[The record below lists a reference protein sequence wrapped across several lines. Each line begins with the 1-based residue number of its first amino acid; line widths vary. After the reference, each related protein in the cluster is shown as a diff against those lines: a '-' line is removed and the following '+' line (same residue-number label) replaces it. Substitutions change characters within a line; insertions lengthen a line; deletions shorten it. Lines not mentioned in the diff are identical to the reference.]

1 MNYFELGKKNIWL
14 PYTPMLNHLPQLEAI
29 KTKGTKIYLKNG
41 QRLIDGIASW
51 WAVCHGYN
59 HPYVIKKIN
68 EQLKIMPHL
77 MLAGF
82 ANEATYK
89 LAYRLANFCEMD
101 KVFFSDSG
109 STAVEVA
116 MKIAWQYY
124 INSGY
129 NSKKKF
135 ISFKNSY
142 HGDTTGAMSLAD
154 LNSGMHQKFSGNL
167 LENFC
172 LKLPKQDDDFIE
184 FENFIAKNHPQIAG
198 IFIEPLVQCAG
209 GMKFHNIA
217 TLDRIFAIAKKH
229 KIITICD
236 ECATGFYRTGKKFAF
251 LHTKFKPDI
260 LLVGKALSAGYM
272 GLSATLTSN
281 EIFDKFNHEDLN
293 KALMHGP
300 TFMGNALACASANAS
315 LDLFENID
323 YEKKVKIISD
333 FFAKNLPKFKKFK
346 KVIEVRYIG
355 AIAVIEIDTNWEEI
369 KKMRLSFIEKNVFL
383 RPFGNVIYVMPSFN
397 ISIAELKNIF
407 SAIEKVLK
415 EIN

>member
-14 PYTPMLNHLPQLEAI
+14 PYTPMLNHLPQLEAV
-29 KTKGTKIYLKNG
+29 KTKGCKIYLKNG
-41 QRLIDGIASW
+41 QKLIDGIASW

-59 HPYVIKKIN
+59 NPYITKKIN
-68 EQLKIMPHL
+68 QQLKQIPHL

-89 LAYRLANFCEMD
+89 LAHRLANFCEMD

-116 MKIAWQYY
+116 MKMAWQYH
-124 INSGY
+124 INSGD
-129 NSKKKF
+129 NFKKKF

-154 LNSGMHQKFSGNL
+154 LESGMHQKFSSNL
-167 LENFC
+167 LKNFC
-172 LKLPKQDDDFIE
+172 VKIPENEDDFME
-184 FENFIAKNHPQIAG
+184 FEDFIVKNNFEIAG

-209 GMKFHNIA
+209 AMKFHSIK
-217 TLDRIFAIAKKH
+217 TLEKIFAIAKKY
-229 KIITICD
+229 KILTICD

-260 LLVGKALSAGYM
+260 LLVGKALTAGYI

-281 EIFDKFNHEDLN
+281 AIFEKFNSEDLN

-300 TFMGNALACASANAS
+300 TFMGNALACSSANAS
-315 LDLFENID
+315 LDLFLEYD

-333 FFAKNLPKFKKFK
+333 FFAENLPKFKKFK
-346 KVIEVRYIG
+346 KVITTRYIG

-383 RPFGNVIYVMPSFN
+383 RPFGNIIYVMPSFT

-407 SAIEKVLK
+407 SAIKKVLE
-415 EIN
+415 EIS